1 MSERISFMLGHQMRH
16 VSDVAPTTTVLQYLR
31 GRERRCGTKEGC
43 AEGDCGACTVV
54 LGEVQNGRIAYRA
67 VNSCIQF
74 VPTLNGKQLITVED
88 LRDPAGRLHPV
99 QNAMAYCNGSQC
111 GFCTPG
117 FVMSLFAAY
126 ANGIDL
132 TRESLD
138 DLLSGNLCRCT
149 GYGPII
155 DAALSLREVSE
166 ADHFKAREDE
176 TARRLLELAGEQA
189 VALDGTDGKFFAPKT
204 ADELARLYLE
214 HPDATI
220 LAGGTDV
227 GLWVTKLHKPL
238 PVLISVLSVEDLRSI
253 RETDGVLEFEAG
265 VTLNEAALALK
276 RIPAMGLL
284 MRRFASAQI
293 RNIGT
298 LCGNIA
304 NGSPIG
310 DLPPALLA
318 LGAEAV
324 LRKGDDRRVVPLE
337 GFFLDYRKQDRRPG
351 EFVQSVRVPL
361 PGPRVH
367 FNVHKVSKRLD
378 EDISAVCAAH
388 LIEAEEGRVVR
399 ARLAYGG
406 MAGIP
411 KRAAAAEAAMVGKAW
426 NEETLGAAQAAME
439 SDFAPLSD
447 MRATAAYR
455 MMVAKNLLRRTF
467 IEMSESFDTRV
478 PYDWSFAHE

>member
-1 MSERISFMLGHQMRH
+1 MSERISFLLGQHARH
-16 VSDVAPTTTVLQYLR
+16 VSDVSPTTTVLQYLR
-31 GRERRCGTKEGC
+31 GQERRCGTKEGC

-54 LGEVQNGRIAYRA
+54 LGEVKDGGMVYRA

-88 LRDPAGRLHPV
+88 LRDPSGALHPV
-99 QNAMAYCNGSQC
+99 QHAMAYCNGSQC

-126 ANGIDL
+126 ANGLKL
-132 TRESLD
+132 TPESLD
-138 DLLSGNLCRCT
+138 DILSGNLCRCT

-155 DAALSLREVSE
+155 EAALSLGDAVEP
-166 ADHFKAREDE
+166 DHFKQREPATVRQLLDLSDDHEVGIARQDE
-176 TARRLLELAGEQA
+176 
-189 VALDGTDGKFFAPKT
+189 KFFAPT
-204 ADELARLYLE
+204 TVDELARLYLE

-227 GLWVTKLHKPL
+227 GLWVTKLHKRL
-238 PVLISVLSVEDLRSI
+238 PVIISILSVADLRGI
-253 RETDGVLEFEAG
+253 READGVLEFEAG

-276 RIPAMGLL
+276 RIPGMGLL

-298 LCGNIA
+298 LCGNVA

-318 LGAEAV
+318 LGAEIV
-324 LRKGDDRRVVPLE
+324 LRKGGARRVLPLE
-337 GFFLDYRKQDRRPG
+337 KFFLDYRKQDREPG
-351 EFVQSVRVPL
+351 EFVQAVRVPL
-361 PGPRVH
+361 LKSGEH
-367 FNVHKVSKRLD
+367 FNVHKVTKRLD

-388 LIEAEEGRVVR
+388 FVEVGNGVIRQ

-406 MAGIP
+406 MAAIP
-411 KRAAAAEAAMVGKAW
+411 KRAVAAERAMIGKIW
-426 NEETLGAAQAAME
+426 NEETLAAAQEAIAA
-439 SDFAPLSD
+439 DFTPLSD

-455 MMVAKNLLRRTF
+455 MTVAKNLLRRTF
-467 IEMSESFDTRV
+467 LEMSGAADTRV
-478 PYDWSFAHE
+478 PYEWSLAHE